1 MAFASRT
8 PNRSSS
14 WDTTGPQRVEPSHT
28 RWSCSRADA
37 AAPQH
42 SQASPPALPLATV
55 IVSMARFPTP
65 RRPYSRTLIEACT
78 SLIFRTSL
86 ISRPKSSVVSP
97 GPAQQ
102 VPAGAQRPAQTP
114 SYSAP
119 KQASRSRCST
129 TNIVADGSDKS
140 GEASADYGSYRS
152 RPWTRPGSPAVPD
165 RLIDRVRTPA
175 RKQPT
180 QPDSPTGAA
189 STQNVPEAS
198 RRAGTGIRSGRNHRC
213 AVCV

>member
-86 ISRPKSSVVSP
+86 ISRPKSSAVSP
-97 GPAQQ
+97 GA
-102 VPAGAQRPAQTP
+102 
-114 SYSAP
+114 
-119 KQASRSRCST
+119 CT
-129 TNIVADGSDKS
+129 TGTRRRAA
-140 GEASADYGSYRS
+140 ASANSQLLRAKTGQPVPVLHDKHRRRRVRQIRRSFGRLRFIPEPTLDATWLTCRPRSAYRS
-152 RPWTRPGSPAVPD
+152 CEDTC
-165 RLIDRVRTPA
+165 T
-175 RKQPT
+175 
-180 QPDSPTGAA
+180 
-189 STQNVPEAS
+189 
-198 RRAGTGIRSGRNHRC
+198 
-213 AVCV
+213 